1 MKFIQITFKGVM
13 VRQMLAGLKSM
24 TRRLQGLDE
33 INEHPDDWVFT
44 GADGV
49 YYYFQRA
56 DHSKSIQIKC
66 PYGQPGDVLWVRE
79 SFFAYGHWTSITDTM
94 MPQKTEW
101 RFNDLTLDFVFGP
114 ENRAYLYFDNPP
126 ASGTKKKG
134 CGQIGWFKRPS
145 LFMPK
150 EACRLWGKVKAIR
163 PERLQDISK
172 EDAKAEGIGRWIED
186 QWSSKPEHYQVY
198 FQDTPEDP
206 ATYTSCPINSFET
219 LWQSINGP
227 ESWNANPWVWVV
239 EFEVCTERP
248 EGFLDEPAKDG
259 PGTHVDRSAL
269 GDGKK
274 VFGIE
279 GETENQKEDEIS

>member
-24 TRRLQGLDE
+24 TRRLQGLEE
-33 INEHPDDWVFT
+33 INERPDDWVFT

-79 SFFAYGHWTSITDTM
+79 AWRKYFPSDGNGNFDWDNEVIEYAADSPEEKYLMDSDGYIETRKDGSERTIPWKPSIH
-94 MPQKTEW
+94 
-101 RFNDLTLDFVFGP
+101 
-114 ENRAYLYFDNPP
+114 
-126 ASGTKKKG
+126 
-134 CGQIGWFKRPS
+134 
-145 LFMPK
+145 MPK
-150 EACRLWGKVKAIR
+150 VACRIWGKVKAIR
-163 PERLQDISK
+163 PERLQDISE

-239 EFEVCTERP
+239 EFEVFTERP
-248 EGFLDEPAKDG
+248 EGFLG
-259 PGTHVDRSAL
+259 V
-269 GDGKK
+269 
-274 VFGIE
+274 E
-279 GETENQKEDEIS
+279 G